1 MSIAGAVK
9 RIPCRGPSQRRPWRN
24 DDTQGVQAVRFAA
37 SGLAAQRKTAGRE
50 ICLAPAA
57 GCKLYKKTAELT
69 VSYFRIF
76 FSSASTSLT

>member
-1 MSIAGAVK
+1 
-9 RIPCRGPSQRRPWRN
+9 
-24 DDTQGVQAVRFAA
+24 VRFAA